1 MEAPPLQ
8 ILERG
13 EKLELCNVQYTI
25 GGVKTGSIEEI
36 AEKVERMNVHRI
48 MRRRYGDREKSL
60 KLKKEIQTAIK
71 RLRALR
77 KKAHAIHKELV
88 RSYKH
93 KVENPE
99 FKEMLL
105 GGITDKFFT
114 PEGSPK
120 FEKRREDKLMS
131 EKKEQID
138 AIYKLKAS
146 IDEDIEKL
154 IRKKKRIES
163 NLKGNFRP

>member
-1 MEAPPLQ
+1 M
-8 ILERG
+8 
-13 EKLELCNVQYTI
+13 QYTF
-25 GGVKTGSIEEI
+25 GGARTGSIEEI
-36 AEKVERMNVHRI
+36 AEKVEKINVPRI

-60 KLKKEIQTAIK
+60 KQKKEIQTAIK
-71 RLRALR
+71 RLRLLR

-93 KVENPE
+93 KVDNPE
-99 FKEMLL
+99 FKEKLL

-131 EKKEQID
+131 EKKERID

-146 IDEDIEKL
+146 IDKDIEKL
-154 IRKKKRIES
+154 ILKRKRIEAS
-163 NLKGNFRP
+163 LKD